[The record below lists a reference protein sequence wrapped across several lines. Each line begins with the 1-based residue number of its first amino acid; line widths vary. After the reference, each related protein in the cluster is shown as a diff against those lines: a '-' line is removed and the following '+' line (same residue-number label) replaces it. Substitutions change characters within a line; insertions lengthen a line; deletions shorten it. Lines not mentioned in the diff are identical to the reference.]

1 MEKSQR
7 EIDFKEKGLV
17 DRLPQTLFQKNR
29 TQFIKMFKDS
39 QGANLPKNAI
49 GLFKGANEVPL
60 YSSDVSYP
68 EYQEAFFYYLFGVT
82 EMDSYGV
89 IDFQN
94 EKTIL
99 FLPKLDNTYKI
110 WMTVL
115 NIE

>member
-1 MEKSQR
+1 M
-7 EIDFKEKGLV
+7 FKE
-17 DRLPQTLFQKNR
+17 
-29 TQFIKMFKDS
+29 S

-82 EMDSYGV
+82 EMDSYAL
-89 IDFQN
+89 IDFVN
-94 EKTIL
+94 ERTIL

-115 NIE
+115 NLEQYKEQYTMVDDIFYADQLEQFIKDH